1 MKHSVKIKRLKII
14 GFLILFIPI
23 CCFAQS
29 DENYSEEFR
38 DLYNDVFDGDSI
50 DYLVLPT
57 IPIINDPYDRLKY
70 LETKRKLEKIWP
82 YFLIAQE
89 VLVDLEAKEEA
100 LKKRHFRRYKRDRKK
115 DLYKR
120 FEKELK
126 ALRISEGK
134 LLVKLISRQTGVSM
148 AELLKHYNP
157 NIKVWGFN
165 LIARRYG
172 YDLKEIYDVAHEDNY
187 YIELALES
195 IAPSVHR
202 RPLQR

>member
-1 MKHSVKIKRLKII
+1 MKHSINITRLKII
-14 GFLILFIPI
+14 AFFLVGIP
-23 CCFAQS
+23 FYSLAQS
-29 DENYSEEFR
+29 DDNYSDEFH

-57 IPIINDPYDRLKY
+57 IPIIDNPYDRLKY

-89 VLVDLEAKEEA
+89 VLFDLEVKEEA
-100 LKKRHFRRYKRDRKK
+100 LNKRHFRRYKRDRKK

-126 ALRISEGK
+126 ALRRVGK

-165 LIARRYG
+165 LVAKRYG
-172 YDLKEIYDVAHEDNY
+172 YNLKEIYDLTHEDNY

-202 RPLQR
+202 RSLER

>member
-1 MKHSVKIKRLKII
+1 MKHSVNINRFKII
-14 GFLILFIPI
+14 GFILLFVPI
-23 CCFAQS
+23 YTSAQN
-29 DENYSEEFR
+29 DENYSDEFH
-38 DLYNDVFDGDSI
+38 DLYNDVFGGDSI

-57 IPIINDPYDRLKY
+57 IPIIDNPYNRLKY

-89 VLVDLEAKEEA
+89 VLFDLEAKEEA
-100 LKKRHFRRYKRDRKK
+100 LNKRHFRRYKKDRKK
-115 DLYKR
+115 DLYRR

-165 LIARRYG
+165 LVAKRYG
-172 YDLKEIYDVAHEDNY
+172 YDLKEIYDITHEDNY

-202 RPLQR
+202 RSLER

>member
-1 MKHSVKIKRLKII
+1 M
-14 GFLILFIPI
+14 
-23 CCFAQS
+23 AQS
-29 DENYSEEFR
+29 DENYSDEFR

-57 IPIINDPYDRLKY
+57 IPIIDNPYDRLKY

-89 VLVDLEAKEEA
+89 VLFDLEAKEEA
-100 LKKRHFRRYKRDRKK
+100 LNKRHFRRYKRDRKK

-165 LIARRYG
+165 L
-172 YDLKEIYDVAHEDNY
+172 VASGMDMT
-187 YIELALES
+187 
-195 IAPSVHR
+195 
-202 RPLQR
+202 